1 MPTTRYEC
9 ILCDEH
15 HLVKSEDY
23 GKHLMKHHQET
34 LLVSSSLYYMTL
46 NTVKQ
51 NKLPFITIKNYEEI
65 IIPHEEAFMCLCCNM
80 YYTKAGFAEK
90 HAHKD
95 FDALK
100 AHNAK
105 TEEYLEQYADKMK
118 YNINGKKA
126 AKDIQNTR
134 SLGYEIVYKT
144 VPECS
149 WTGTKMS
156 QIVDQEATY
165 KNQLA
170 YEATLPKTEQITD
183 PDLVPMREKKI
194 KQAKASTEASSTGD
208 ISKDFILKIVKQTFQ
223 ELSIKEEDNYRNQR
237 FQNTIV
243 DKVGNNEEV
252 TSDILEEEIGK
263 LTEDLEKWE
272 IEGFEEELIKIAC
285 PELLR
290 KKIGM
295 SYKTLL
301 SIVKA

>member
-46 NTVKQ
+46 HNVKQ
-51 NKLPFITIKNYEEI
+51 NKLQYITIKNYEEI
-65 IIPHEEAFMCLCCNM
+65 VIPHDEAFLCLCCNM
-80 YYTKAGFAEK
+80 YYTKAAFAKK
-90 HAHKD
+90 HTHKD
-95 FDALK
+95 FDTLT

-105 TEEYLEQYADKMK
+105 MEEYLEQYADKMK

-126 AKDIQNTR
+126 KGDIQNTKT
-134 SLGYEIVYKT
+134 LGYEIVYKT

-165 KNQLA
+165 KNRLA
-170 YEATLPKTEQITD
+170 YEATLPKTEQNTD
-183 PDLVPMREKKI
+183 PFLVPDREKKI
-194 KQAKASTEASSTGD
+194 KQAKTSTEGNSTGD
-208 ISKDFILKIVKQTFQ
+208 ISKDFMIQIIKQTFQ
-223 ELSIKEEDNYRNQR
+223 ELCVKEEDNYRNQR
-237 FQNTIV
+237 FQNSITE
-243 DKVGNNEEV
+243 KVANNEEI
-252 TSDILEEEIGK
+252 TSDILEEEIEK

-272 IEGFEEELIKIAC
+272 IEGFEEELLKIAC

-295 SYKTLL
+295 SYNQLL

>member
-23 GKHLMKHHQET
+23 GKHIMKHHQET
-34 LLVSSSLYYMTL
+34 LLVSSTLYYMTL

-51 NKLPFITIKNYEEI
+51 NKLPYITIKNYEEI

-80 YYTKAGFAEK
+80 YYTKVGFAEK
-90 HAHKD
+90 HTHKD
-95 FDALK
+95 FDTLK
-100 AHNAK
+100 AHNSK
-105 TEEYLEQYADKMK
+105 MEQYLEQYADKMK

-126 AKDIQNTR
+126 AKDIQNTK

-149 WTGTKMS
+149 WTGGKMS
-156 QIVDQEATY
+156 QVVDQEATY

-170 YEATLPKTEQITD
+170 YEATLPKTEQLTD
-183 PDLVPMREKKI
+183 PYLVPEREKKL
-194 KQAKASTEASSTGD
+194 KPAKPSAEGGSTGD
-208 ISKDFILKIVKQTFQ
+208 ISKDFMIKMIKQIFN
-223 ELSIKEEDNYRNQR
+223 ELMVKEEDNYRNRR
-237 FQNTIV
+237 FQNSIV
-243 DKVGNNEEV
+243 DKVGNNEEI
-252 TSDILEEEIGK
+252 TGDILEEEIGK
-263 LTEDLEKWE
+263 LTEDLQKWE
-272 IEGFEEELIKIAC
+272 IEGFEEELIQTAC

-290 KKIGM
+290 KKIGV

-301 SIVKA
+301 SMVKS